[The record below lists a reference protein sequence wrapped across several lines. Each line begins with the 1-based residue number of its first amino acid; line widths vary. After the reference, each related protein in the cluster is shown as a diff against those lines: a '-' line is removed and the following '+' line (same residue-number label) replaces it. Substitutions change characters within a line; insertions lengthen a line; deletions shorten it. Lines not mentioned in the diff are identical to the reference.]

1 MQTQAVILWTGF
13 RLPVDLEVSIT
24 IWLINILEIC
34 VLQDVQ
40 KILAKV
46 IFPATMYNV
55 LDLVCVDS
63 RV

>member
-13 RLPVDLEVSIT
+13 RLPVDLEVTIT

-46 IFPATMYNV
+46 IFPATMYNA
-55 LDLVCVDS
+55 LDLAWVDS